1 MAKRKKTK
9 RAQSET
15 TTVKIKRATHAK
27 LREVAA
33 ERGMMVQGVID
44 VAVNDWIDSVVQEI
58 EGRDIGGAWTD
69 QVQAAD

>member
-1 MAKRKKTK
+1 
-9 RAQSET
+9 
-15 TTVKIKRATHAK
+15 
-27 LREVAA
+27 
-33 ERGMMVQGVID
+33 MMVQGVID